1 MRVLAVW
8 QALQRGVTGDARK
21 HELARKAEQ
30 LGDDPGEVGLRT
42 MLQHV
47 GADYAV
53 EPALRRPGKRLV
65 GRIEADDALDA
76 PVFLHALP
84 ARDALFGKLER
95 PILAAFAA
103 AVVENRARAGL
114 RHQPA
119 HVVRLEQQAAA
130 GKRVLGS
137 DAPHQLAAR
146 VHLAVELE
154 QAPVTSARILAAVR
168 GGNPA
173 HEAQFY

>member
-47 GADYAV
+47 GADHAV
-53 EPALRRPGKRLV
+53 EPALRPPGKRLV

-84 ARDALFGKLER
+84 SRDALFGKLSR

-103 AVVENRARAGL
+103 DVVENRARASL

-119 HVVRLEQQAAA
+119 HVMRLDEQAAA
-130 GKRVLGS
+130 RTSPLPS
-137 DAPHQLAAR
+137 D
-146 VHLAVELE
+146 
-154 QAPVTSARILAAVR
+154 SAH
-168 GGNPA
+168 P
-173 HEAQFY
+173 